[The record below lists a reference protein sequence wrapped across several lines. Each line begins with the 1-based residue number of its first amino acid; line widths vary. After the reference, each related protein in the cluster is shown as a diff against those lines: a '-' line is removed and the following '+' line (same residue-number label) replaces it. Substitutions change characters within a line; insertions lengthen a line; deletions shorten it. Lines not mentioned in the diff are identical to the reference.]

1 MKVAIVGAS
10 GYAGQELMRL
20 VLRHKFLRLED
31 AVSNSWSGKEI
42 SLLIGKNK
50 NTIGREFISVDS
62 FMTKYKSYDV
72 IFLALPHGDC
82 AKFYMNIKDFDGYV
96 IDLSSDFRLS
106 SKNRHIWKDDKHVCE
121 EELDKFVYGL
131 ADIEEDNVANSKL
144 IANPGCYATSI
155 LLAVSPTIA
164 RYKKYTENISV
175 FSMSGVSGAGYKATM
190 KNSYCEINENTYA
203 YALKNHNHIA
213 EMEDYMLTKYD
224 FKTTI
229 QFTPHLI
236 PINRGISSTCYI
248 KLDDKF
254 VNEYFANGN
263 DADEFAIGLVNHYKE
278 FYKNSEFVYI
288 VNEVPQVKHVTYTN
302 QCHIY
307 VDYDKKTNNIVLV
320 SVIDNLMKGAS
331 SQAIQN
337 ANTLCGYSVSEGLI
351 GGYYENS

>member
-50 NTIGREFISVDS
+50 KAIDKEFISVDS
-62 FMTKYKSYDV
+62 FMSKYRSYDI
-72 IFLALPHGDC
+72 IFLALPHGES
-82 AKFYMNIKDFDGYV
+82 AKFYMTINDFDGYV

-106 SKNRHIWKDDKHVCE
+106 KENRHLWKDDKHVCE
-121 EELDKFVYGL
+121 EKLNNFIYGL
-131 ADIEEDNVANSKL
+131 ADIEREKIKSSKL

-155 LLAVSPTIA
+155 LLALSPTVSK
-164 RYKKYTENISV
+164 YKKLINNISV

-213 EMEDYMLTKYD
+213 EMEDYMITKYN
-224 FKTTI
+224 FKTKI

-248 KLDDKF
+248 KL
-254 VNEYFANGN
+254 NEKLMDINSSNNFDFDGFAS
-263 DADEFAIGLVNHYKE
+263 ELKKIYKD
-278 FYKNSEFVYI
+278 FYKDSEFVY
-288 VNEVPQVKHVTYTN
+288 VVDEVPQVKHVVYTN
-302 QCHIY
+302 QCHVY
-307 VDYDKKTNNIVLV
+307 VDFDRKTNSIITVT
-320 SVIDNLMKGAS
+320 VIDNLMKGAS

-337 ANTLCGYSVSEGLI
+337 TNVLCGYSASEGLI